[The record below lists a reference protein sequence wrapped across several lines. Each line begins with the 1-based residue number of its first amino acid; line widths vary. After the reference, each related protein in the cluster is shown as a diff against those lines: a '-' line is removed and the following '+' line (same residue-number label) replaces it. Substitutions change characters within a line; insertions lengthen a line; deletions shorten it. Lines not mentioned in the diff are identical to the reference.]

1 MANPSL
7 KVPADELADVCRRY
21 RVRELAL
28 FGSAARG
35 QAGPGSDLDLLVE
48 FQPGAH
54 IGFLALAALGR
65 ELSALLGRRVD
76 LVPKRGLKPLI
87 RDEVLREAEVVFAA

>member
-1 MANPSL
+1 MAHAP
-7 KVPADELADVCRRY
+7 VDFPADALADVCRRY
-21 RVRELAL
+21 QVRELAI

-35 QAGPGSDLDLLVE
+35 EAGPQSDLDMLVE
-48 FQPGAH
+48 FEPKAR

-65 ELSALLGRRVD
+65 ELSALVGRRVD
-76 LVPKRGLKPLI
+76 VVPKGGLKPLI